1 MSRPAGARGLKHPCR
16 HIGDNPYRSRP
27 AGARGLKPILCPTIN
42 PPALSRPAGARGL
55 KHDRYKYYMPLSK
68 ADLGDYKNIVQM
80 TCDSVIKGYELIKG

>member
-1 MSRPAGARGLKHPCR
+1 MNNHMSRPAGARGLKR
-16 HIGDNPYRSRP
+16 DIIRILEKYSR
-27 AGARGLKPILCPTIN
+27 
-42 PPALSRPAGARGL
+42 SRPAGARGL